1 MKGLFSAVLG
11 PVRVEVLLSKEVK
24 EQGKTTNSTA
34 ADGKAVRAMVA
45 AKNGHF
51 QFEEPSPRFA
61 DYFVVAAHT
70 VAPGTKTSHKTMSM
84 LFVTAAQ
91 HNRSYL
97 K

>member
-1 MKGLFSAVLG
+1 
-11 PVRVEVLLSKEVK
+11 
-24 EQGKTTNSTA
+24 
-34 ADGKAVRAMVA
+34 MVA